1 MLSPQEVTG
10 IRAEGP
16 YRILTLADGSEINC
30 HALLI
35 ACGVSYNVLDV
46 PNASEL
52 SGAGVYYGAALTE
65 AMLYKDQEVML
76 VGAGNSAGQAAMYF
90 AKYASKVTM
99 LIRGS
104 SLAASMSQYLIDQ
117 IDATENIELRFRVQ
131 VVEVQGDKHLEQ
143 VVLEDRNTGEHEA
156 LHSNALFIFFGAK
169 PYTDWVGDA
178 IARDRLGYVLT
189 GPDIYVNG
197 RLPRSWRVDREP
209 FLLESS
215 MPGVFVAGDAR
226 HGSVKR
232 VASAVGEGSIAIQF
246 VHRYLATL

>member
-1 MLSPQEVTG
+1 M
-10 IRAEGP
+10 
-16 YRILTLADGSEINC
+16 
-30 HALLI
+30 H
-35 ACGVSYNVLDV
+35 
-46 PNASEL
+46 
-52 SGAGVYYGAALTE
+52 
-65 AMLYKDQEVML
+65 
-76 VGAGNSAGQAAMYF
+76 F

-156 LHSNALFIFFGAK
+156 LHSNALFIFIGAK